1 MAMNLY
7 DFLLSELRTAWVDH
21 SCYQIY
27 VRKQNIYVSEKTI
40 RVICIANIVN
50 PDRYDNFDIK
60 NNPSSTGK
68 FRELINEITGLSDKY
83 GYSGIYV
90 ECVHNKFLP
99 AKLIEYGF
107 DNLDY
112 QNYLKITQI

>member
-1 MAMNLY
+1 MNLY
-7 DFLLSELRTAWVDH
+7 DFLLSKLRTSWINH

-27 VRKQNIYVSEKTI
+27 VRKQILNISGKTI

-50 PDRYDNFDIK
+50 PDRNDNFDIK
-60 NNPSSTGK
+60 KNPSSTGK
-68 FRELINEITGLSDKY
+68 FRELINEIIGLSNEY
-83 GYSGIYV
+83 GYDGVYV

-107 DNLDY
+107 VNLDF
-112 QNYLKITQI
+112 QNYLKIT